1 MENTVVKTNEPTK
14 VVTRKPVTVEAIKLD
29 DKYSQ
34 GKKFNVTILQEVDT
48 IITYESQSGN
58 NNLGIGNIQT
68 FKSTSKRRIWL
79 NIPKLKPNGEEFTE
93 DEIKKLIESSKGN
106 IIYIDTNWL
115 DLTPQDKSIIDNP
128 KSDLTARDLA
138 IKRIIPEVD
147 SERNVVTDELGNAV
161 AHKYNENN
169 VEYNMYRRSLFDSTG
184 KLTDSKTVDLSK
196 SEMFE
201 AYLTQFE
208 SAEHVL

>member
-1 MENTVVKTNEPTK
+1 MENTIVKTNEPTK
-14 VVTRKPVTVEAIKLD
+14 VVTRKPVVVEAIKLD

-34 GKKFNVTILQEVDT
+34 GKKFNVTVLQEVDT
-48 IITYESQSGN
+48 IVTYESQSGN
-58 NNLGIGNIQT
+58 NNLGIGNLQT

-79 NIPKLKPNGEEFTE
+79 NIPKLKPNGDEYTE

-115 DLTPQDKSIIDNP
+115 DLTPQDKSILNNS
-128 KSDLTARDLA
+128 KSELTARDLA
-138 IKRIIPEVD
+138 IKRIIPAVD
-147 SERNVVTDELGNAV
+147 SEGNILTDELGNKI
-161 AHKYNENN
+161 AHKYNENGT
-169 VEYNMYRRSLFDSTG
+169 EYNMYRRSFFDSTG

-201 AYLTQFE
+201 SYLTQFE
-208 SAEHVL
+208 TAEHVL